1 MQKACIHPK
10 FRCTHEINSEK
21 VVMMDHA
28 KSLSCTR
35 GQVCIPAQR
44 DDVDEENA
52 QVGRDILEVD
62 ELNWSPDLPE
72 AIRLSK
78 NRDRQRRKCSGA
90 QEQLIPLQNLKQ
102 QESAEMPDKHT
113 TRRSWARQSE
123 RKTARVTG
131 G

>member
-1 MQKACIHPK
+1 MAGG
-10 FRCTHEINSEK
+10 
-21 VVMMDHA
+21 
-28 KSLSCTR
+28 LSCTR

-78 NRDRQRRKCSGA
+78 NRDRQRRKCSGV
-90 QEQLIPLQNLKQ
+90 QEQLIPLQNRRKQ
-102 QESAEMPDKHT
+102 SSVSVLNSVCMC
-113 TRRSWARQSE
+113 
-123 RKTARVTG
+123 
-131 G
+131 